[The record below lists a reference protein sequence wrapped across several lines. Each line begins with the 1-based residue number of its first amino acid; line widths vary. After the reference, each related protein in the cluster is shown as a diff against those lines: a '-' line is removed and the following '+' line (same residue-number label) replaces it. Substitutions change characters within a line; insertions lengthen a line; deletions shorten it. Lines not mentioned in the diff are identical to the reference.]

1 MQKAECLN
9 HLAPYLFAQIDAKRD
24 ALVAQGVDVIS
35 LGIGDPDMPT
45 PSHIVDALIKAAQ
58 NPANHQ
64 YPDYAG
70 SLAYRKA
77 CADWMRDRFGVTLDP
92 KTEVLALIGSKE
104 GIAHLHTAFVN
115 PGDYVLAPSIGYPV
129 YSGGATLQSANTYF
143 MPMTAENG
151 FLADFEQVPEDIL
164 KRAKIMFLGYP
175 NNPTGAIATEE
186 YFDKAI
192 DFCIRHDLL
201 LAHDNAYCEIGFDGY
216 RAPSI
221 LERPRAMECC
231 IEFFSLS
238 KAYNMTGWRIGFAA
252 GNPYAIEALGTVKN
266 NLDSGQFGAIQ
277 DAAIVALRSSQDCID
292 EMNAIYMRRRDAI
305 VEALQAIGLE
315 CNTPQATI
323 YVWAKVP
330 NGYTSAEFAEKLL
343 EQAHVIVTPGS
354 GYGPDGEGYIRIS
367 LTTPDDRLLEA
378 VDRIKTTM

>member
-70 SLAYRKA
+70 SLAYREA

-186 YFDKAI
+186 YFDKTI